1 MNRPMAIGILR
12 GFALTALFLLVAPF
26 VNAQVPDVVGP
37 FSPYPPQYNP
47 YLPHPAT
54 GAPSLAT
61 QATSAGVNATASG
74 VAQVKMPSGLK
85 IPVPV
90 SNTAAI
96 SKAAI
101 GNAARIAVRALGPI
115 GAAATAYSVYEEIKD
130 AGVTTCPPP
139 DFFCKRVPGAQSS
152 AVGTNNWQSYSY
164 NNLRYSSAEAGC
176 SAVHDLKKTGS
187 WVYGYRL
194 RWVSTDSVACDFI
207 SSNGTSGPQT
217 NFDRMTY
224 TGGGTC
230 PNGGTQSGGQCTGL
244 PTDTAFTDAEFEQT
258 LQQKMD
264 ADFNFN
270 RRLVDSLHKDI
281 AQRGLTP
288 DADPINANT
297 PVTVSAPPVTS
308 SERTVSTTQ
317 SQRPDG
323 STDTTTVKETTTVTP
338 TTTGTTQGTVKTT
351 YPSTT
356 TQTTTV
362 TNNVTNNSTTTTT
375 VVNNAP
381 VEPTH
386 AAADDK
392 SPRECGTPGKPKCQ
406 IDETGT
412 PEGKT
417 VYQTE
422 STKVDTAFTEMESK
436 LTTITNPDNKDT
448 SWGWSPTSWF
458 SAGQCEPFDFGEMP
472 TLNMNLAFDVCPHLQ
487 KAQELLSFMW
497 VLSTIGVILAMVW
510 ETVNSLGA

>member
-1 MNRPMAIGILR
+1 MRTIRNLAWFCVGVFIA
-12 GFALTALFLLVAPF
+12 FVWLVPY
-26 VNAQVPDVVGP
+26 VHAQVPDVVGP

-115 GAAATAYSVYEEIKD
+115 GAAATAYAVYEEIKD

-152 AVGTNNWQSYSY
+152 AVGADKWFSYSY
-164 NNLRYSSAEAGC
+164 NGLKFASAEEGC
-176 SAVHDLKKTGS
+176 AVVHDRKKSGS

-207 SSNGTSGPQT
+207 SSDGTSGPSS
-217 NFDRMTY
+217 NFERLTY
-224 TGGGTC
+224 MGGGSC

-244 PTDTAFTDAEFEQT
+244 PTDTAFTDAELEQT

-288 DADPINANT
+288 NADPINANT
-297 PVTVSAPPVTS
+297 PVTVNAPPVTS

-356 TQTTTV
+356 TTTTTV
-362 TNNVTNNSTTTTT
+362 TNNVTNNTTTSTT

-381 VEPTH
+381 VEPSKPIDPTDPCDGNPNRAGCALLGDPP
-386 AAADDK
+386 AAQAIPKLDIPVTFTPVVFASAAGCPAPVTYELYGARSLSYEPLCDVAVVI
-392 SPRECGTPGKPKCQ
+392 RAVFLACG
-406 IDETGT
+406 
-412 PEGKT
+412 
-417 VYQTE
+417 
-422 STKVDTAFTEMESK
+422 AFT
-436 LTTITNPDNKDT
+436 
-448 SWGWSPTSWF
+448 
-458 SAGQCEPFDFGEMP
+458 C
-472 TLNMNLAFDVCPHLQ
+472 AFIFMDGF
-487 KAQELLSFMW
+487 KA
-497 VLSTIGVILAMVW
+497 
-510 ETVNSLGA
+510 